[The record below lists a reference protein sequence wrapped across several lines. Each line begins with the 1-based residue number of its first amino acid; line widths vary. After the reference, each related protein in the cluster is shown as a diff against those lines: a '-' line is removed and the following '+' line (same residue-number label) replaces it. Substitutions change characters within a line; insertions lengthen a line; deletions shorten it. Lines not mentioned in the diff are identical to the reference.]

1 MVDDGD
7 AFHDFFPYLCVW
19 VTGRIDAKMRKLVLV
34 SIYAPVEQLQ
44 SSKEKTAAVDLQFRN
59 YPMSA
64 SVLVERPTELI

>member
-1 MVDDGD
+1 
-7 AFHDFFPYLCVW
+7 VW